1 VKRIIWGEENRMR
14 HFSFLRTQYLRA
26 CPTRANSCGM
36 TVSDHSSSTCWYEH
50 VRLLG
55 KYSVSDLISSL
66 ADTDSQ
72 ELELDDV
79 EESVDC
85 ASDQIS
91 QEVIYDENEAG
102 PSNRENPSPTIETN
116 FQLGDFVIVK
126 FATNKNDRFF
136 IARIDG
142 KNESDSDFT
151 VIALRKKQ
159 CQKQLYFVYPN
170 IEDISNVPRQNI
182 VKIVKGK
189 ADQKGRF
196 IFTDISGP
204 VLIVRGLHGNWKQ
217 PLAYHFVNSSC
228 KGNLLKDI

>member
-1 VKRIIWGEENRMR
+1 MR

-159 CQKQLYFVYPN
+159 WKLEATTGIPLCEFLMQRKFVKRHLN
-170 IEDISNVPRQNI
+170 AIGLKVWLVVCDLGSNNN
-182 VKIVKGK
+182 KC
-189 ADQKGRF
+189 D
-196 IFTDISGP
+196 
-204 VLIVRGLHGNWKQ
+204 
-217 PLAYHFVNSSC
+217 C
-228 KGNLLKDI
+228 